1 MSKQLAKECELW
13 TPNLSARKPE
23 R

>member
-1 MSKQLAKECELW
+1 VRGMTETRTQD
-13 TPNLSARKPE
+13 LSARKPE